1 MKRSFALFLV
11 AIPVLACSSSYSRL
25 EVQAEG
31 SDQYTRFDGRR
42 TLEVG
47 VGWSGRF
54 RAVDTSADT
63 HFFDLRSADEKKLVV
78 APVAKDPK
86 KLDADERAEA
96 GIVFA
101 FLPRAVGT
109 TDVDVVV
116 DGVVEERIKIVVSRQ
131 R

>member
-1 MKRSFALFLV
+1 M
-11 AIPVLACSSSYSRL
+11 
-25 EVQAEG
+25 
-31 SDQYTRFDGRR
+31 
-42 TLEVG
+42 
-47 VGWSGRF
+47 GWSGRF

-63 HFFDLRSADEKKLVV
+63 HFFDLRSADEKKLVI

-86 KLDADERAEA
+86 KLDADEQAEA

-109 TDVDVVV
+109 TKVDVVV
-116 DGVVEERIKIVVSRQ
+116 DGVVEERITVVVSRQ